1 LKKSAQ
7 PRGSAEA
14 ESEEDA
20 LKGDAMTRSASSP
33 TETRTES
40 ILVVDDDP
48 GILAGA
54 EDMLR
59 SMGYTVIS
67 TVDPRVALRFA
78 RLSGSIHLLLTD
90 VVMPLMGGGQL
101 AQEFRKVRPEAKVLF
116 MSAYNVESVKAYR
129 VELAPGEPFLKKPF
143 TMDELQ
149 KTVQA
154 ALVYRPPST
163 RPRTPS
169 RG

>member
-1 LKKSAQ
+1 MGSSA
-7 PRGSAEA
+7 AA
-14 ESEEDA
+14 
-20 LKGDAMTRSASSP
+20 P
-33 TETRTES
+33 TET
-40 ILVVDDDP
+40 ILVVDDDA
-48 GILAGA
+48 GILAVA

-78 RLSGSIHLLLTD
+78 RLPGSIHLLLTD

-116 MSAYNVESVKAYR
+116 MSAYTVEAVAAYR

-149 KTVQA
+149 RAVKA